1 MTLVGHFNEIIDTL
15 AEKLRTK
22 ADGKTIINFFN
33 EINRATLDSI
43 ALVKIYKNFIILFYL
58 EIIN

>member
-1 MTLVGHFNEIIDTL
+1 MTLVGHFNEIVDML

-22 ADGKTIINFFN
+22 ADGKTTINFFN

-43 ALVKIYKNFIILFYL
+43 ALVGVQI
-58 EIIN
+58 

>member
-22 ADGKTIINFFN
+22 SDGKTIINFFN

-43 ALVKIYKNFIILFYL
+43 ALVTKKETILFIFIIWKL
-58 EIIN
+58 